1 MKKAK
6 KKLGEM
12 LLEAKVLRADQLKM
26 ALEQQKRWGGRLAS
40 ILVEMG
46 SVDEKTIAT
55 VLEEQTGHKCI
66 ALQNLEVP
74 PEVLKMV
81 SYETVKKYCI
91 FPLSF
96 EHGRLTVAM
105 SDPTDLKTIDELSF
119 SLGVDVA
126 PVCSSET
133 SIADAIQK
141 FYGKKSSQ

>member
-26 ALEQQKRWGGRLAS
+26 ALEHQKRWGGRLAS

-46 SVDEKTIAT
+46 SIDEKTIVT
-55 VLEEQTGHKCI
+55 VLEEQLGYKCM
-66 ALQNLEVP
+66 ALQKVQVP
-74 PEVLKMV
+74 PGVLKMV

-96 EHGRLTVAM
+96 EHGRLTIAM
-105 SDPTDLKTIDELSF
+105 SDPTDLKTIDEVGF
-119 SLGVDVA
+119 SLGVDVE
-126 PVCSSET
+126 PVCSSES

-141 FYGKKSSQ
+141 FYGKKPSK